1 MSADPAISTNPLQGN
16 SPYEL
21 RINQGT
27 GVPQSAVKKAL
38 ETGDMGFMHSFTTG
52 SAVDGPG
59 LRVVGWTA
67 GCQWRCLYCHN
78 PDTWNLIN
86 GMPVTVERGAQV
98 LRQYAYGLKL
108 MSGGFTLSGGEPLI
122 QDRFAVRLFTA
133 ANEMGIHTAIETNGA
148 LGERLSDNE
157 IEKIDLVLLGI
168 KTWGDEKHRKLT
180 GKELGPT
187 LDFAR
192 RLAARHRPI
201 WVRFVLVPGLTD
213 NADDIVQIA
222 KFVAGLGNAE
232 RVEVLPFHQM
242 GRYKWN
248 NLGIDYTLND
258 VKPPSLELIESACA
272 LFRAEGLNAY

>member
-1 MSADPAISTNPLQGN
+1 M
-16 SPYEL
+16 
-21 RINQGT
+21 
-27 GVPQSAVKKAL
+27 
-38 ETGDMGFMHSFTTG
+38 
-52 SAVDGPG
+52 
-59 LRVVGWTA
+59 
-67 GCQWRCLYCHN
+67 
-78 PDTWNLIN
+78 N
-86 GMPVTVERGAQV
+86 GMPVTVERAAQV

>member
-1 MSADPAISTNPLQGN
+1 MTALHAASPKPLQGK

-21 RINQGT
+21 CVNQGA
-27 GVPQSAVKKAL
+27 GVPESAVKKAL

-59 LRVVGWTA
+59 IRVVGWTA

-86 GMPVTVERGAQV
+86 GMPVTVERATRV
-98 LRQYAYGLKL
+98 LRQYAYGLKV

-122 QDRFAVRLFTA
+122 QDRFAVRLLTA
-133 ANEMGIHTAIETNGA
+133 AKDLGIHTAIETNGY
-148 LGERLSDNE
+148 LGERLSDE
-157 IEKIDLVLLGI
+157 ELEKIDLILLGI

-180 GKELGPT
+180 GKEIGPT

-192 RLAARHRPI
+192 RLAARGRPI
-201 WVRFVLVPGLTD
+201 WIRFVLVPGLTD
-213 NADDIVQIA
+213 NADDIIQIA
-222 KFVAGLGNAE
+222 KFVSGLGNAE

-258 VKPPSLELIESACA
+258 VSSPSLELIESTCA